1 MVQNSSSTDQ
11 RENLVGSAFL
21 DFLFTIAKFRKFL
34 SIFIFIIVG
43 GAILLAL
50 LTPKEYKATSSV
62 LPVAQSDLLSSLG
75 GISSL
80 TKSFSPLRG
89 LSGLSGS
96 DETDKYFAILKSKN
110 VQHRLIDDFN
120 LRKVYDLQDEPLWK
134 VEKVLSNNLNFDLE
148 TEGNILIEVY
158 DESPERA
165 AKMANFLVSMLNEI
179 NTELHVTNARSTR
192 EFIEKR
198 YFQNIEDITT
208 LELQMKDFQEKYGVI
223 AVPEQIEATVK
234 SLAELYVDLAREEV
248 ALSVLRKT
256 LSKDNPALLT
266 KEIEYEEIS
275 NKINKFGSGNL
286 ITEYPKVLIPLNVAP
301 KLVNKYLNI
310 YKNLE
315 IQYTIAEFI
324 TPVYE
329 QAKIEEVRSTPSVL
343 VLDEA
348 YPPERKA
355 RPKIALYALIG
366 LVVSLVLGLFIVFML
381 ELLRKLQKIDQQK
394 FDYIYNAFRPF
405 SKLIF
410 RNPPPPGTS

>member
-1 MVQNSSSTDQ
+1 MN
-11 RENLVGSAFL
+11 ENQDRSEEKENIVGSAFL
-21 DFLFTIAKFRKFL
+21 DFLFIVAKSRKFL
-34 SIFIFIIVG
+34 SIFIFLIVG
-43 GAILLAL
+43 GAVLLAVI
-50 LTPKEYKATSSV
+50 TPKEYKATASV
-62 LPVAQSDLLSSLG
+62 LPAAQSDLLSSLG

-80 TKSFSPLRG
+80 AKSFSPLRG
-89 LSGLSGS
+89 LSGMTGS

-110 VQHRLIDDFN
+110 VMHRLIDDFN
-120 LRKVYDLQDEPLWK
+120 LRKVYDLETESLWK
-134 VEKVLSNNLNFDLE
+134 VEKALSNNLNFELE

-165 AKMANFLVSMLNEI
+165 AKMANFLVSILNEI

-198 YFQNIEDITT
+198 YIQNIDDIAK
-208 LELQMKDFQEKYGVI
+208 LETQMKDFQEKYGVI

-256 LSKDNPALLT
+256 MSKDNPALLT
-266 KEIEYEEIS
+266 KEIEYEEIY
-275 NKINKFGSGNL
+275 NKINRFGSGNL

-301 KLVNKYLNI
+301 ELVNKYLNI

-315 IQYTIAEFI
+315 IQYTIAQFI

-366 LVVSLVLGLFIVFML
+366 LVISLVIGLFIVFML
-381 ELLRKLQKIDQQK
+381 ELFRKLEQINPQK
-394 FDYIYNAFRPF
+394 FTYVYNAFRPF
-405 SKLIF
+405 SKLII
-410 RNPPPPGTS
+410 RHPSSGKS

>member
-1 MVQNSSSTDQ
+1 MVQNSASTDQ

-21 DFLFTIAKFRKFL
+21 DFLYTIAKFRKFL
-34 SIFIFIIVG
+34 FFFISIIVS
-43 GAILLAL
+43 GAILLAV
-50 LTPKEYKATSSV
+50 LTPKEYKASASV
-62 LPVAQSDLLSSLG
+62 LPAAQSDLLSSLG

-80 TKSFSPLRG
+80 AKSFSPLRG

-110 VQHRLIDDFN
+110 VMHRLIDDFN
-120 LRKVYDLQDEPLWK
+120 LRKVYDLEGEPLWK
-134 VEKVLSNNLNFDLE
+134 VEKALSNNLNFDLE

-165 AKMANFLVSMLNEI
+165 AKMANFLVTMLNEI

-198 YFQNIEDITT
+198 YIQNIDDIAN
-208 LELQMKDFQEKYGVI
+208 LETQMKDFQEKYGVI
-223 AVPEQIEATVK
+223 AVPEQIEATIK

-256 LSKDNPALLT
+256 MGKDNPALLI
-266 KEIEYEEIS
+266 KEIEYEEIY

-301 KLVNKYLNI
+301 ELVNKYLNI

-366 LVVSLVLGLFIVFML
+366 FVVSLVLGLFIVFTL
-381 ELLRKLQKIDQQK
+381 ELLRKLQQINPQK
-394 FDYIYNAFRPF
+394 YSYIIKSFRPL
-405 SKLIF
+405 SRLLPQGSPVEK
-410 RNPPPPGTS
+410 S

>member
-1 MVQNSSSTDQ
+1 MVENSS
-11 RENLVGSAFL
+11 RNEEKENLVGSAFL
-21 DFLFTIAKFRKFL
+21 DFLYIVAKSRKFL

-43 GAILLAL
+43 GAILLAV

-62 LPVAQSDLLSSLG
+62 LPAAQSDLLSSLS

-80 TKSFSPLRG
+80 AKSFSPLRG
-89 LSGLSGS
+89 LGGLSGS

-110 VQHRLIDDFN
+110 VQHRLITDFN
-120 LRKVYDLQDEPLWK
+120 LRKVYDLEDEPLWK
-134 VEKVLSNNLNFDLE
+134 VENALSRNLNFDLE

-165 AKMANFLVSMLNEI
+165 AKMANFLVSLLNEI
-179 NTELHVTNARSTR
+179 NTELHITNARSTR

-198 YFQNIEDITT
+198 YFQNIEDITE
-208 LELQMKDFQEKYGVI
+208 LETQMKDFQEKYGVI

-248 ALSVLRKT
+248 ALNVLRKT
-256 LSKDNPALLT
+256 MSKDNPALIT
-266 KEIEYEEIS
+266 KEIEYEEIY

-301 KLVNKYLNI
+301 GLVNKYLNI

-343 VLDEA
+343 ILDEA

-366 LVVSLVLGLFIVFML
+366 LVVSLVLGLFIVFTL
-381 ELLRKLQKIDQQK
+381 ELLRKLQQINPQK
-394 FDYIYNAFRPF
+394 YSYIIKSFRPL
-405 SKLIF
+405 SRLLPQGSPVEK
-410 RNPPPPGTS
+410 S

>member
-1 MVQNSSSTDQ
+1 MVQSSSSTDQ

-34 SIFIFIIVG
+34 TIWIFLIVG
-43 GAILLAL
+43 GAILLAV

-62 LPVAQSDLLSSLG
+62 LPASQSDLLSSLG

-80 TKSFSPLRG
+80 AKSFSPLRG
-89 LSGLSGS
+89 LGGLGGS

-110 VQHRLIDDFN
+110 VQYRLINEFN
-120 LRKVYDLQDEPLWK
+120 LKKVYDLENEPMWK
-134 VEKVLSNNLNFDLE
+134 VEKALSNNLNFELE
-148 TEGNILIEVY
+148 TDGNLLIEVY
-158 DESPERA
+158 DESPKRA
-165 AKMANFLVSMLNEI
+165 AKMANFLVSQLNEI
-179 NTELHVTNARSTR
+179 NTELHITNARSTR

-198 YFQNIEDITT
+198 YFQNIDDITN

-234 SLAELYVDLAREEV
+234 SLAELYVDVAREEV
-248 ALSVLRKT
+248 ALNVMRKS
-256 LSKDNPALLT
+256 LSKDNPTLIT
-266 KEIEYEEIS
+266 KELEYREIS
-275 NKINKFGSGNL
+275 DKVNKLGTGSL

-301 KLVNKYLNI
+301 GLVNKYLNI

-329 QAKIEEVRSTPSVL
+329 QARIEEVRSTPSVL